1 MGEHPRHLRILHV
14 EDNPYD
20 RELVAATLR
29 GGGEPCDIVAVDTK
43 AAFLEALSEGGFD
56 VILADDHLP
65 TFDGREA
72 LALSTEHAPETP
84 FIFVSGTIGEEVAV
98 ERLKAGATDYVL
110 KQKLTRL
117 PAAIARAI
125 REAQV
130 RSEHDRAE
138 AEVHRLNA
146 ELEQRVVW
154 RTAELARANAS
165 LAARERELHEAKS
178 FLEDLIA
185 ASPSM
190 IFRIDPAEFKITY
203 ASPNVSWLLGY
214 PPHEVVGIRN
224 IWRRLLH
231 PDDMDR
237 AAGHLREALAACAV
251 QVEEEYRLRAKDG
264 RVRWC
269 FSLMRIE
276 YEGKRPAAILWYCG
290 DISDRREAEQAL
302 LESEERTRA
311 ILRTANDAFVGVDM
325 GGRIVHWNEQA
336 ERTFGWQRE
345 EAIGRILAD
354 TIVPEWQRRAH
365 NRGFTRRLAADPR
378 QALSRRLEVKALRRD
393 GTEFPVELTIWTS
406 GGEGHRT
413 FNAFVRDITEQKRAE
428 ALIRQAKDEAERAN
442 QAKSDFLSRMS
453 HDLRTPLNAVLG
465 FAQLLGADDLGEAQL
480 ECVQQILRGGK
491 HLLELINEVLDIA
504 RIEAG
509 HLSLSPEPVGVR
521 DIVRHA
527 VELVSPLAAARGIA
541 LVADDAA
548 LPDCAVLADRQR
560 LSQVLL
566 NLLSNAVKYN
576 RPGGSVTL
584 SLDQRAGGR
593 CRINVRDTG
602 AGIAPEKLKL
612 LFRPFERLGAE
623 TTAIEGTGLGLTLS
637 RGLAEAMGGSLG
649 VLSEVDRGSTFW
661 VELLSTNELSPAS
674 APDEVVRTLDSAT
687 TSGPVTVLYV
697 EDNAS
702 NVRLMFRLL
711 GRRPAVSLLHAADAQ
726 TGLAMARD
734 RHPDVIF
741 LDLHLPDASGED
753 VLRQLWND
761 PGLRTIPVI
770 VLSADATSGQV
781 RRLLASGAAAYLT
794 KPLDLRQVLDVLDQT
809 LARPVARNAAAS

>member
-1 MGEHPRHLRILHV
+1 MVEPAARLKILHV
-14 EDNPYD
+14 EDNPND

-29 GGGEPCDIVAVDTK
+29 VGGNSCDIVAVDSRD
-43 AAFLEALSEGGFD
+43 AYHSALSRGGFD
-56 VILADDHLP
+56 VILADDRLP
-65 TFDGREA
+65 SFDGREA
-72 LALSTEHAPETP
+72 LAIAAERAPETP
-84 FIFVSGTIGEEVAV
+84 FIFVSRTLGEEVAV
-98 ERLKAGATDYVL
+98 DRLKAGATDYVL

-125 REAQV
+125 REVQIRA
-130 RSEHDRAE
+130 EHDRAQ

-154 RTAELARANAS
+154 RTAELARANTS
-165 LAARERELHEAKS
+165 LAARERELREAKS

-214 PPHEVVGIRN
+214 EPDEVVGVRN

-231 PDDMDR
+231 PEDMDR
-237 AAGHLREALAACAV
+237 AAGHLGEALAACAV

-311 ILRTANDAFVGVDM
+311 ILRTANDAFVSVDR

-354 TIVPEWQRRAH
+354 TIVPERQRQAH
-365 NRGFTRRLAADPR
+365 NRGFARRLSADGR
-378 QALSRRLEVKALRRD
+378 QTLSRRLEVNALRRD
-393 GTEFPVELTIWTS
+393 GAEFPVELTIWTS
-406 GGEGHRT
+406 GSAGHRT
-413 FNAFVRDITEQKRAE
+413 FNAFIRDITEQKRAA

-442 QAKSDFLSRMS
+442 RAKSDFLSRMS

-465 FAQLLGADDLGEAQL
+465 FAQLLGADDLGEAQV
-480 ECVQQILRGGK
+480 ECVQQIVKGGK

-527 VELVSPLAAARGIA
+527 VDLIAPLAAARGIA

-584 SLDQRAGGR
+584 SLDQRAPGRPGR

-602 AGIAPEKLKL
+602 AGISPEKLRL

-623 TTAIEGTGLGLTLS
+623 TTAIEGTGLGLILS

-649 VLSEVDRGSTFW
+649 VDSEVDRGSTFW
-661 VELLSTNELSPAS
+661 VELASTDELSAARRGCPGAGLGDDVRS
-674 APDEVVRTLDSAT
+674 GHGAVRRGQRVERAPDVAAV
-687 TSGPVTVLYV
+687 GPAARGVA
-697 EDNAS
+697 AS
-702 NVRLMFRLL
+702 RR
-711 GRRPAVSLLHAADAQ
+711 RRPDRSLD
-726 TGLAMARD
+726 G
-734 RHPDVIF
+734 P
-741 LDLHLPDASGED
+741 
-753 VLRQLWND
+753 
-761 PGLRTIPVI
+761 
-770 VLSADATSGQV
+770 
-781 RRLLASGAAAYLT
+781 
-794 KPLDLRQVLDVLDQT
+794 
-809 LARPVARNAAAS
+809 

>member
-1 MGEHPRHLRILHV
+1 MAELPARLRILHV
-14 EDNPYD
+14 EDDPND

-29 GGGEPCDIVAVDTK
+29 ANGGTCDITAVDSA
-43 AAFLEALSEGGFD
+43 AAFLEAMSRGGFD
-56 VILADDHLP
+56 IILADDRLP
-65 TFDGREA
+65 AFDGREA
-72 LALSTEHAPETP
+72 LAFAAERAPETP
-84 FIFVSGTIGEEVAV
+84 FIFVSGTLGEEAAV

-125 REAQV
+125 REV
-130 RSEHDRAE
+130 EIRAE
-138 AEVHRLNA
+138 HERAAAEVHRLNA
-146 ELEQRVVW
+146 ELERRVVW

-165 LAARERELHEAKS
+165 LAAREQELHEAKS

-214 PPHEVVGIRN
+214 HPNEVVGVRN

-231 PDDMDR
+231 PEDMDR
-237 AAGHLREALAACAV
+237 AAGHLGEALAACAV
-251 QVEEEYRLRAKDG
+251 QIEQEYRLRAKDG

-311 ILRTANDAFVGVDM
+311 ILRTANDAFVGIDM

-345 EAIGRILAD
+345 EAVGRILAD
-354 TIVPEWQRRAH
+354 TIVPEWQRKAH
-365 NRGFTRRLAADPR
+365 NRGFARLLSADTR
-378 QALSRRLEVKALRRD
+378 QTLSRRLEAKALRRD

-406 GGEGHRT
+406 GSAGHRT
-413 FNAFVRDITEQKRAE
+413 FNAFVRDITDQKRAE

-442 QAKSDFLSRMS
+442 RAKSEFLSRMS

-480 ECVQQILRGGK
+480 ECVQQILKGGK

-527 VELVSPLAAARGIA
+527 VDLIGPLAAARGIA

-548 LPDCAVLADRQR
+548 LPECAVLADRQR

-584 SLDQRAGGR
+584 SLDQRAPGR
-593 CRINVRDTG
+593 CRISVRDTG
-602 AGIAPEKLKL
+602 AGISPEKLRL

-623 TTAIEGTGLGLTLS
+623 STAIEGTGLGLILS

-649 VLSEVDRGSTFW
+649 VDSEVDRGSTFW
-661 VELLSTNELSPAS
+661 VELTSTDEAS
-674 APDEVVRTLDSAT
+674 VARAPDEVARTLDLAT
-687 TSGPVTVLYV
+687 TSRPATVLYV

-702 NVRLMFRLL
+702 NVRLMSRLL
-711 GRRPAVSLLHAADAQ
+711 SRRPEVSLLHAADAQ
-726 TGLAMARD
+726 TGLSLARD
-734 RHPDVIF
+734 RRPDVIF

-753 VLRQLWND
+753 VLRQLWDD
-761 PGLRTIPVI
+761 PALRTIPVI
-770 VLSADATSGQV
+770 MLSADATSGQV
-781 RRLLASGAAAYLT
+781 RRLLASGATAYLT
-794 KPLDLRQVLDVLDQT
+794 KPLDLRQVLEVLDQT
-809 LARPVARNAAAS
+809 LSRPVARNAAAS